1 MRSCSQRNPSK
12 CVNKQPLRRSPR
24 QGWAAPV
31 SHLRPEPSLPIQPP
45 AHHPP
50 RPSLPQWF
58 LEQHQMELG
67 EDAEVKTAATLAQQ
81 MAYQNK
87 VRRRGRGKSGSVL
100 ES

>member
-1 MRSCSQRNPSK
+1 
-12 CVNKQPLRRSPR
+12 
-24 QGWAAPV
+24 
-31 SHLRPEPSLPIQPP
+31 
-45 AHHPP
+45 
-50 RPSLPQWF
+50 
-58 LEQHQMELG
+58 MELG